1 VVKGAR
7 WWGGCSDRRKV
18 QKGQHHPRAN
28 VRDKKGQNF
37 ELNLLCVFF
46 FFSFFFELGK
56 GHVQEPYR
64 QYPRR
69 WFCFCPIENYYLVKV
84 CYLTLCYLTFF
95 FFFLGQGIHLPLI
108 KTLDCLFF
116 LCLEHSRL
124 SNKYI
129 YIFFP
134 GFFPQTLKFALIFR

>member
-1 VVKGAR
+1 VVKGGTVVGR
-7 WWGGCSDRRKV
+7 VFRSPKGT
-18 QKGQHHPRAN
+18 KGQHHPRAN

-37 ELNLLCVFF
+37 ELNLLFMF
-46 FFSFFFELGK
+46 FFSLFFSSLERDTSKNPPDNILEDG
-56 GHVQEPYR
+56 
-64 QYPRR
+64 
-69 WFCFCPIENYYLVKV
+69 FCFCPIENYYLVKV
-84 CYLTLCYLTFF
+84 CYLTLCYLTP
-95 FFFLGQGIHLPLI
+95 FFFLGQGIYLPLI

>member
-1 VVKGAR
+1 MRKNPITINNRVKTVVKGGTVVGR
-7 WWGGCSDRRKV
+7 VFRSPKGT
-18 QKGQHHPRAN
+18 KGQHHPRAN

-37 ELNLLCVFF
+37 ELNLLFVFFF

-95 FFFLGQGIHLPLI
+95 FFFLVKVFTSL
-108 KTLDCLFF
+108 
-116 LCLEHSRL
+116 
-124 SNKYI
+124 
-129 YIFFP
+129 
-134 GFFPQTLKFALIFR
+134 